1 MTRTGPSQEEG
12 RRGHLSFLGGGT
24 PLPASPRGRS
34 PKRIAT
40 VGAERRFRPQQH
52 VGSPLLF
59 SLAGG
64 NAVPPLRVDI
74 VDAMLMRAETL
85 FRPYNSSV
93 EVVASHSKFVFVS
106 DTVCICVRYSLY
118 LPCIQFVFASDT
130 VCICRKYKV
139 YTVAWRNFLR

>member
-1 MTRTGPSQEEG
+1 MARAGPSEEEG
-12 RRGHLSFLGGGT
+12 RRGHLCSLGGGH
-24 PLPASPRGRS
+24 PSQPPRGGGV
-34 PKRIAT
+34 PTCLAT
-40 VGAERRFRPQQH
+40 VGA
-52 VGSPLLF
+52 
-59 SLAGG
+59 
-64 NAVPPLRVDI
+64 DI

-93 EVVASHSKFVFVS
+93 EVFASRSKFVFVS